1 MKFKFLSAVGG
12 FAFVVTVSIFNFD
25 CTTNETTHTRK
36 DTGMQTI
43 EQVLEEN
50 TPRLMFIPGVVG
62 TAIGECND
70 KPCIKVLVNA
80 FTEELDLKIPKS
92 IEGFT
97 VEIEEVGEI
106 RAF

>member
-1 MKFKFLSAVGG
+1 MKCKILSAVGG
-12 FAFVVTVSIFNFD
+12 VAFVVTISIFNFD
-25 CTTNETTHTRK
+25 CTTTETTQTRK
-36 DTGMQTI
+36 YTGMRTI

-50 TPRLMFIPGVVG
+50 TQRLMFIPGVVG

-70 KPCIKVLVNA
+70 EPCIKVLVNA
-80 FTEELDLKIPKS
+80 FTDELDLKIPKS

-106 RAF
+106 RSF